1 MLYEPITILN
11 IRRDLS
17 DFGMGMNRPPPVM
30 SREEFEARKAEVR
43 RKREMERRG
52 ER

>member
-1 MLYEPITILN
+1 MADKELLTFSGI
-11 IRRDLS
+11 DLS
-17 DFGMGMNRPPPVM
+17 ELAICPAPPVM

-43 RKREMERRG
+43 RKREMERRS